1 MGMMYLYQVLP
12 MSISTPQSEGQ
23 SNTLN
28 FTLPWCKI
36 QTAILL
42 CLKHRSKERK
52 GVVPL
57 INVLLMMLAAMILI
71 LRIFMVTR
79 KKIELKVTWK
89 YENIVINYSFL
100 HESGSLY
107 VVLSSLLPTIFVVM
121 IPRWLYNVNL
131 HNQWPTMCPVQTFYI
146 LLRGSWEQ
154 KGFLKVPQPSKL
166 RA

>member
-121 IPRWLYNVNL
+121 IPRVLYNGNL
-131 HNQWPTMCPVQTFYI
+131 HNEHTIVTITRVLCISGRAVWTGGLV
-146 LLRGSWEQ
+146 
-154 KGFLKVPQPSKL
+154 VPIQNTY
-166 RA
+166 A